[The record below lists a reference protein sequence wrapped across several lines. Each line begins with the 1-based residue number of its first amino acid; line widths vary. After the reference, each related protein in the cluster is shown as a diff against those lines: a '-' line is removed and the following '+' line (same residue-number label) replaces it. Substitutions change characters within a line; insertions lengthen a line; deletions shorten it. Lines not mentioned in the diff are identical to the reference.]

1 MVEDRNEKVKGLEEF
16 SEYEMDRLT
25 TEELIELE
33 NRGYK
38 KVPDYMY
45 KNILSIY
52 LQELSRKHN

>member
-52 LQELSRKHN
+52 L